1 MSSMVTW
8 LWAPHARS
16 IASTLAH
23 FKLCCVV
30 SCCLLC
36 CHQLQRPC
44 RISNAWQGSSGQV
57 PENWQKEHLWR
68 SELCKRTIVLQKIY
82 LSSRKKKKTLDSRV
96 ALIAFP
102 PWAKRSTIHWRPP
115 KNGVALIHHPRQLHI
130 HEYNIQN
137 VIILDYTVVDPVE
150 CKHHTMG
157 LP

>member
-1 MSSMVTW
+1 MIYKKKLFQIVKMSSMVTW

-82 LSSRKKKKTLDSRV
+82 LSSRKKKKRSIVESPLLHSHRGRNGPRFIDALPRTGSRSF
-96 ALIAFP
+96 IIHGNFIFT
-102 PWAKRSTIHWRPP
+102 STTY
-115 KNGVALIHHPRQLHI
+115 K
-130 HEYNIQN
+130 
-137 VIILDYTVVDPVE
+137 
-150 CKHHTMG
+150 M
-157 LP
+157 